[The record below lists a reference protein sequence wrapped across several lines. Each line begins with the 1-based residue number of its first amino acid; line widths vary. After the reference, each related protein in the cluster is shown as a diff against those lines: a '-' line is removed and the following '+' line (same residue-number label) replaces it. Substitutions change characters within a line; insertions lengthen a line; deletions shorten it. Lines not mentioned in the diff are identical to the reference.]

1 MKLYP
6 DRDNAVEYGR
16 ACQNEIIKRV
26 TVVMPPLLHKQLKL
40 LGIQHEITMNALIL
54 QAVNNLLSEYGSE
67 SSTTDDD

>member
-1 MKLYP
+1 MVF
-6 DRDNAVEYGR
+6 DRSLENAVEYGR
-16 ACQNEIIKRV
+16 ACQNETIKRV

-40 LGIQHEITMNALIL
+40 LGIQQDITMNALIL